1 MQTAYVVNKGTVLDV
16 CGPTVEFLNSPEE
29 TDAVYCIMI
38 GTIPPGVSVPLHSHP
53 DVESFFTLSGTVQV
67 LFQREDRFE
76 WIDVKIGRLR
86 PDTRRCEA
94 RISKHVERT
103 GCAVNYDHSET
114 RKILSRDRQ
123 ARSPGRTWPP

>member
-53 DVESFFTLSGTVQV
+53 DVESFS
-67 LFQREDRFE
+67 RFPE
-76 WIDVKIGRLR
+76 
-86 PDTRRCEA
+86 PFRCSF
-94 RISKHVERT
+94 RERT
-103 GCAVNYDHSET
+103 VSNGSM
-114 RKILSRDRQ
+114 
-123 ARSPGRTWPP
+123 